1 MSTCL
6 ATACEES
13 CVDEPGWTVGI
24 GRRAARWVALVAAM
38 GIGVSLIALL
48 ACVPGHGRD
57 RRGIWALR
65 QVSRWVLRAVG
76 VRLVVLGAPRSGPS
90 LVVGNHIS
98 WLDVLALSASA
109 PMRMVAKAEVGAW
122 PVLGAAAR
130 RTGTLFLQRERLRD
144 LPDTVAAITAALR
157 AGSRVQVFPEATTRC
172 GGALDPFRRAAFQA
186 ALDAGV
192 VISPASVRYLDAT
205 GRLTTVPAFLGQE
218 TLAGSVRRVVRYRGC
233 TVQVQ
238 WLAPIPAIAGT
249 GRDPLDRAV
258 VARLAQNAVARN
270 LGIPV
275 LPPNVGRRR
284 RVPALVHGQPVWS
297 RHVPGSGRDL
307 EDGPAGHLQL
317 ESDAASRTS
326 PR

>member
-1 MSTCL
+1 MSTCQ

-13 CVDEPGWTVGI
+13 CVDEPGSTVGI
-24 GRRAARWVALVAAM
+24 GRRAARWFALAAAM
-38 GIGVSLIALL
+38 GIGVNLIALL
-48 ACVPGHGRD
+48 ALIPGPGRD
-57 RRGIWALR
+57 RRGTWALQ
-65 QVSRWVLRAVG
+65 QVSRWVIRAVG

-109 PMRMVAKAEVGAW
+109 PMRMVAKAEVGGW
-122 PVLGAAAR
+122 PVVGAAAR
-130 RTGTLFLQRERLRD
+130 RTGTLFLQRERLRE
-144 LPDTVAAITAALR
+144 LPDTVAAITTALR

-192 VISPASVRYLDAT
+192 VISPASVRYLDSED
-205 GRLTTVPAFLGQE
+205 RLTTTPAFLGQE
-218 TLAGSVRRVVRYRGC
+218 TLAGSVRRVMRSRPC
-233 TVQVQ
+233 TIQVQ

-249 GRDPLDRAV
+249 GRDPFDRAV

-275 LPPNVGRRR
+275 LSRGVGSR
-284 RVPALVHGQPVWS
+284 PAVTQQ
-297 RHVPGSGRDL
+297 R
-307 EDGPAGHLQL
+307 PAQW
-317 ESDAASRTS
+317 AR
-326 PR
+326 